1 MRCAIKYMPKWWNR
15 QTRHLEG
22 VVPNGCAGSN
32 PAFGIFFIMNFD
44 ILKNLP
50 FIKHVRY
57 FKEISSTN
65 DKAIENL
72 DESEFTVFIAES
84 QTKGRGRNKRQWYSP
99 YGKNLYFSFIV
110 KPNID
115 LKYFSS
121 IPVLT
126 AYSIYKTLNNYI
138 LKNIFIKWP
147 NDIFIED
154 RKISGTLI
162 EIVKNILV
170 IGVGINVNIEKLPDF
185 DNNIPTSIYLETG
198 KELKRELVLKE
209 FFEEFYKN
217 YIEFVKIKKLSDKTL
232 NEIEEVLKFKGET
245 VEILFKDSVKK
256 GKIVGITEHGYLK
269 LDNDMIYAGDVLK
282 VKR

>member
-1 MRCAIKYMPKWWNR
+1 MR
-15 QTRHLEG
+15 
-22 VVPNGCAGSN
+22 
-32 PAFGIFFIMNFD
+32 FD

-50 FIKHVRY
+50 FIKHVHY

-65 DKAIENL
+65 DKAKENL

-84 QTKGRGRNKRQWYSP
+84 QTKGRGRNNRQWYSP

-126 AYSIYKTLNNYI
+126 AYSIYKTLDNYI

-185 DNNIPTSIYLETG
+185 DNNTPTSIYLETG
-198 KELKRELVLKE
+198 KEFKRELVLKE

-217 YIEFVKIKKLSDKTL
+217 YIEFVKLKKISYKTL

-256 GKIVGITEHGYLK
+256 GEIVGITEHGYLK